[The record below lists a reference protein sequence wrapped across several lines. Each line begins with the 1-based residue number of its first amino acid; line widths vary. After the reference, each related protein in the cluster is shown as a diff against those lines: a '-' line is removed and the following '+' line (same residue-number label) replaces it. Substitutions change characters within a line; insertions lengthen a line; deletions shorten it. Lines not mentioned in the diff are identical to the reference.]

1 MKEKDDREEE
11 EEGPEI
17 ISYRGAVF
25 DADAALCRVR
35 VNPSRRRQEG
45 REREVACEAASEAA
59 SAATSVNSGNH
70 EKRLLPSWPAAVLS
84 PVTA

>member
-1 MKEKDDREEE
+1 MDRRSFHIA
-11 EEGPEI
+11 GQSLTPTP
-17 ISYRGAVF
+17 S
-25 DADAALCRVR
+25 ADCELT
-35 VNPSRRRQEG
+35 RRRQEG
-45 REREVACEAASEAA
+45 REVACEAA

>member
-1 MKEKDDREEE
+1 MKEKDDREEEEEE

-35 VNPSRRRQEG
+35 VNPSQAGRE
-45 REREVACEAASEAA
+45 REREVACERGCDLCEFGES
-59 SAATSVNSGNH
+59 
-70 EKRLLPSWPAAVLS
+70 
-84 PVTA
+84 